1 MKGEKKRRKEGG
13 REKEPC
19 KGVPDADLGEHPK
32 CSETTDML
40 SKLAQ
45 KIEHLLNFK
54 MRFHLLLCL
63 GRLDMIT
70 LTMPFKKSKMLAA

>member
-1 MKGEKKRRKEGG
+1 MKGGKKREGG
-13 REKEPC
+13 RKREGVCE
-19 KGVPDADLGEHPK
+19 VPDADLRKHPR
-32 CSETTDML
+32 SRTTL
-40 SKLAQ
+40 ICSKLAQ

-70 LTMPFKKSKMLAA
+70 LTMPFKEI